1 MATAKSGDTVKVH
14 YTGKLDTG
22 VPFDSSIGEEPL
34 VFKIGSGKLIPGFEE
49 AVVGMS
55 PGESKSVTIPPDRAY
70 GRYRKDKVIEVD
82 RKDLPEDIEPQIG
95 MSLEVC
101 SPSGQVISVQISD
114 IVGDKVT
121 LDANHPLVEQTLT
134 FDIQL
139 LEIVSEGAEQATE
152 KEEIESNPGRRRRR
166 SLD

>member
-1 MATAKSGDTVKVH
+1 MATAKNGDTVKVH

-34 VFKIGSGKLIPGFEE
+34 TFKIGSGQLIPGFEK
-49 AVVGMS
+49 AVIGMS
-55 PGESKSVTIPPDRAY
+55 PGESKTVKIPPERAY
-70 GRYRKDKVIEVD
+70 GRHREDRVIDVDK
-82 RKDLPEDIEPQIG
+82 KDLPEDIKPQIG

-101 SPSGQVISVQISD
+101 SPSGQVIPVQITD
-114 IVGDKVT
+114 IVDDKVT

-139 LEIVSEGAEQATE
+139 LEIV
-152 KEEIESNPGRRRRR
+152 KEEEGQKEEKGEKG
-166 SLD
+166 DKVG